1 MRIRPGILQVPRCGE
16 SSRRIVILFIGREA
30 DSFPQ
35 CEEVA
40 GVLRNKGVN
49 AQAFHAQLPEHKREE
64 RLHAWKAGEIE
75 CIVATIAFG
84 MVGPWCQLDTSTC

>member
-1 MRIRPGILQVPRCGE
+1 MRIRSGVLQVARCSE
-16 SSRRIVILFIGREA
+16 HTRRTAIFSIRRQA
-30 DSFPQ
+30 DSFSQ

-40 GVLRNKGVN
+40 GVLRNKGVT

-64 RLHAWKAGEIE
+64 RLHAWKAGDIE

-84 MVGPWCQLDTSTC
+84 MVSFLSLTV